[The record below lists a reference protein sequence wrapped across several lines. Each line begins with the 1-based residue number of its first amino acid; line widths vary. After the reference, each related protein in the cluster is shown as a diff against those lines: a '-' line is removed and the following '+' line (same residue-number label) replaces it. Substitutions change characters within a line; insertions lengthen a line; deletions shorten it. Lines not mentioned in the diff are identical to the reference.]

1 MPFLLQEMSI
11 GRSPEASQ
19 ISEALSPFRTESRT
33 NFSLK
38 CGGAGK
44 DEAIY
49 AFGMVL
55 HALRKCKW
63 ARQQSTTTR
72 CCCKGKKDY
81 SSASLWRAISLGNDA
96 ENAPDLHP
104 IHTLEKQ
111 EWRSS
116 WHHYDVR
123 FAHKNGVCMRSFN
136 YH

>member
-63 ARQQSTTTR
+63 ARQQQSTTTR

-81 SSASLWRAISLGNDA
+81 SSASLWRGLF
-96 ENAPDLHP
+96 LWVMMR
-104 IHTLEKQ
+104 EKRPRFTPNSHFYVT
-111 EWRSS
+111 WRSS
-116 WHHYDVR
+116 CIIKER
-123 FAHKNGVCMRSFN
+123 NELQSFN

>member
-63 ARQQSTTTR
+63 ARQQQSTTTLAAAAA
-72 CCCKGKKDY
+72 KAKKTI
-81 SSASLWRAISLGNDA
+81 LL
-96 ENAPDLHP
+96 
-104 IHTLEKQ
+104 
-111 EWRSS
+111 
-116 WHHYDVR
+116 HHYGGGY
-123 FAHKNGVCMRSFN
+123 FFG
-136 YH
+136 

>member
-63 ARQQSTTTR
+63 ARQQQ
-72 CCCKGKKDY
+72 K
-81 SSASLWRAISLGNDA
+81 
-96 ENAPDLHP
+96 
-104 IHTLEKQ
+104 
-111 EWRSS
+111 
-116 WHHYDVR
+116 HYYYYALLQR
-123 FAHKNGVCMRSFN
+123 QKRLFFCIIMEGGYFFG
-136 YH
+136 

>member
-63 ARQQSTTTR
+63 ARQQQSTTTLAAAA
-72 CCCKGKKDY
+72 KAKKTI
-81 SSASLWRAISLGNDA
+81 LL
-96 ENAPDLHP
+96 
-104 IHTLEKQ
+104 
-111 EWRSS
+111 
-116 WHHYDVR
+116 HHYGGGY
-123 FAHKNGVCMRSFN
+123 FFG
-136 YH
+136 